1 MLAIFSAEVGSQD
14 VLKFS
19 LNFDLQKKPG
29 ARFFWEAWRNARAPG
44 EEKGGVI
51 DPPSYD
57 LQIYERKYEKD
68 IGEFENGGDT
78 C

>member
-1 MLAIFSAEVGSQD
+1 MR
-14 VLKFS
+14 
-19 LNFDLQKKPG
+19 G
-29 ARFFWEAWRNARAPG
+29 ALG

-68 IGEFENGGDT
+68 MGGFEMEETSAADPARPAPPHEGAGGGFKRSAHSAGP
-78 C
+78 CP